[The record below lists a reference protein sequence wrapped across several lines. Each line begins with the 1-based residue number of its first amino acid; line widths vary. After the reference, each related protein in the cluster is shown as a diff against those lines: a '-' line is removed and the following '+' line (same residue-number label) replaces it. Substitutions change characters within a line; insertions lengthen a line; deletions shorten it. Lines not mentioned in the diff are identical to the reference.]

1 MGYTVHSGRRL
12 NIDAGDSLAVQHVPG
27 RVGLPVL
34 EVEELRHNRGN
45 AATYGIWR
53 VRGAAGQAVLKIYRP
68 GAPGYTGFW
77 PTSTEPTHWN
87 YWRRESLAYAEGLTS
102 TAYAEAGVSGPE
114 MLETNVRADGLVEL
128 WLDYVPGSGGFE
140 WSPSRIA
147 RFAYELGAGQ
157 ARWTGRVPDLPWL
170 SRGWLRQYLADGP
183 PLSVN
188 IEDSDW
194 GHPDVA
200 FWPDPVRQRLRRLW
214 AERNQTLAVAQ
225 GVERTLCHLDVW
237 PANLIDV
244 GGRSVLLDWAFAG
257 EGAVGEDIS
266 NLILDSFTDG
276 LMDPDLLP
284 EIAEGCVDGYL
295 KGLRDGGWSGSE
307 DAVRVAVGACG
318 AAKFSWFGPA
328 VLGRAVSN
336 DVGSSNYSQD
346 ESAELVVKRVAG
358 LVTLIADW
366 ARVAGSR

>member
-1 MGYTVHSGRRL
+1 MDIGAV
-12 NIDAGDSLAVQHVPG
+12 NSLAVHHVPS

-34 EVEELRHNRGN
+34 AVEELRHNKGN

-53 VRGAAGQAVLKIYRP
+53 VRGTAGQAVLKIYRP
-68 GAPGYTGFW
+68 GTPGYTGCW
-77 PTSTEPTHWN
+77 PTAAEPTHWN
-87 YWRRESLAYAEGLTS
+87 YW
-102 TAYAEAGVSGPE
+102 
-114 MLETNVRADGLVEL
+114 
-128 WLDYVPGSGGFE
+128 
-140 WSPSRIA
+140 
-147 RFAYELGAGQ
+147 
-157 ARWTGRVPDLPWL
+157 
-170 SRGWLRQYLADGP
+170 LRQYLTDGP
-183 PLSVN
+183 PLSVD
-188 IEDSDW
+188 IEDADW
-194 GHPDVA
+194 GHPGVA
-200 FWPDPVRQRLRRLW
+200 FWPDPVRQSLRRLW
-214 AERNQTLAVAQ
+214 AERDQTLAVAQ

-237 PANLIDV
+237 PANPIDV
-244 GGRSVLLDWAFAG
+244 DGRSVLIDWAFTG

-284 EIAEGCVDGYL
+284 EIAEGCIDGYL

>member
-1 MGYTVHSGRRL
+1 MGPTAHFGRKL
-12 NIDAGDSLAVQHVPG
+12 HVGAGQSLAVHHIPS

-34 EVEELRHNRGN
+34 EVEELRHNKGN

-87 YWRRESLAYAEGLTS
+87 YWRREPLAYAEGLTS
-102 TAYAEAGVSGPE
+102 TVYAEAGVSGPE

-128 WLDYVPGSGGFE
+128 WLDYVP
-140 WSPSRIA
+140 
-147 RFAYELGAGQ
+147 
-157 ARWTGRVPDLPWL
+157 
-170 SRGWLRQYLADGP
+170 
-183 PLSVN
+183 
-188 IEDSDW
+188 
-194 GHPDVA
+194 
-200 FWPDPVRQRLRRLW
+200 
-214 AERNQTLAVAQ
+214 
-225 GVERTLCHLDVW
+225 
-237 PANLIDV
+237 
-244 GGRSVLLDWAFAG
+244 GRSVLLDWAFAG

-284 EIAEGCVDGYL
+284 EIAEGCIDGYL

-346 ESAELVVKRVAG
+346 ESAEVVVKRVAG

>member
-1 MGYTVHSGRRL
+1 MDHAGQSRRKL
-12 NIDAGDSLAVQHVPG
+12 DVGAGQSLAVHHIPS

-34 EVEELRHNRGN
+34 EVEELRHNKGN

-68 GAPGYTGFW
+68 GAPGYAGCW

-87 YWRRESLAYAEGLTS
+87 YWRREPLAYAEGLTS
-102 TAYAEAGVSGPE
+102 TVYAEAGVSGPE
-114 MLETNVRADGLVEL
+114 MLETNVRADGMVEL
-128 WLDYVPGSGGFE
+128 WLEYVPGSGGFE
-140 WSPSRIA
+140 WAPSRIA

-157 ARWTGRVPDLPWL
+157 
-170 SRGWLRQYLADGP
+170 
-183 PLSVN
+183 
-188 IEDSDW
+188 
-194 GHPDVA
+194 
-200 FWPDPVRQRLRRLW
+200 
-214 AERNQTLAVAQ
+214 
-225 GVERTLCHLDVW
+225 
-237 PANLIDV
+237 
-244 GGRSVLLDWAFAG
+244 
-257 EGAVGEDIS
+257 
-266 NLILDSFTDG
+266 DSFTDG